1 VTLCSSKNRS
11 ASVCLSVARFY
22 SSMLD
27 DDDDDKDDKDEDE
40 DEVSSL
46 SDVFKTNIPLLDGP
60 IAVRLRALTTIVDA
74 ACRRAD
80 ELDGRRARDA
90 TRACVRGCRDACE
103 GIVNLA
109 RRGLFR
115 ILHRALEVS
124 NDVNGEDE
132 VTTTTLRAIVFACV
146 EHASAESEGAFRAQT
161 TRECERA
168 LARMNDNDDDDDDD
182 DSRTRYV
189 MQSLARG
196 CYVDAARIL
205 RPDEMRVKPR
215 RRDER
220 ASALRKREEDIEK
233 ARRRRREADA
243 RAMERAK
250 YREEEEKRR
259 EMAFVR
265 RARCARASYKTGGA

>member
-1 VTLCSSKNRS
+1 
-11 ASVCLSVARFY
+11 
-22 SSMLD
+22 M
-27 DDDDDKDDKDEDE
+27 DDKDKDEA
-40 DEVSSL
+40 SSL
-46 SDVFKTNIPLLDGP
+46 SDVFKTNVPLLDGP

-80 ELDGRRARDA
+80 ALDGRRARDA
-90 TRACVRGCRDACE
+90 CRACVRGCRDACE
-103 GIVNLA
+103 GIVSLA
-109 RRGLFR
+109 RCGLFR
-115 ILHRALEVS
+115 ILRRVLEVA
-124 NDVNGEDE
+124 NDADAED
-132 VTTTTLRAIVFACV
+132 VTKTTLRSIVFACV
-146 EHASAESEGAFRAQT
+146 ENASAESEDAFRAQT

-168 LARMNDNDDDDDDD
+168 LACMNDDDDDE
-182 DSRTRYV
+182 SRTRYV
-189 MQSLARG
+189 LKSLARG
-196 CYVDAARIL
+196 CYVDAARVL

-220 ASALRKREEDIEK
+220 ARALRKREEDIEK

-265 RARCARASYKTGGA
+265 RARFARASYKTGVA

>member
-1 VTLCSSKNRS
+1 
-11 ASVCLSVARFY
+11 
-22 SSMLD
+22 MLD
-27 DDDDDKDDKDEDE
+27 DKDKDEA
-40 DEVSSL
+40 SSL
-46 SDVFKTNIPLLDGP
+46 SDVFKTNVPLLDGP

-80 ELDGRRARDA
+80 ALDGRRARDA
-90 TRACVRGCRDACE
+90 CRACVPGCRDACE
-103 GIVNLA
+103 GLVHLA

-115 ILHRALEVS
+115 ILHRVLEVS
-124 NDVNGEDE
+124 NDRFNGDDDE
-132 VTTTTLRAIVFACV
+132 VTMTTLRAIVFACV
-146 EHASAESEGAFRAQT
+146 ENASAESEDAFRAQT

-168 LARMNDNDDDDDDD
+168 LACMNDDDDDE
-182 DSRTRYV
+182 SRTRYV
-189 MQSLARG
+189 LKSLARG
-196 CYVDAARIL
+196 CYVDAARVL

-220 ASALRKREEDIEK
+220 ARALRKREEDIEK

-265 RARCARASYKTGGA
+265 RARFARASYKTGVA

>member
-1 VTLCSSKNRS
+1 
-11 ASVCLSVARFY
+11 
-22 SSMLD
+22 MLD
-27 DDDDDKDDKDEDE
+27 DDEDE
-40 DEVSSL
+40 ASSL
-46 SDVFKTNIPLLDGP
+46 SDVLKTNVPLLDGP

-90 TRACVRGCRDACE
+90 CRACVRGCRDACE

-115 ILHRALEVS
+115 ILHRVLEVS
-124 NDVNGEDE
+124 NDVDGEDE
-132 VTTTTLRAIVFACV
+132 VTTTTLRAIVFARA
-146 EHASAESEGAFRAQT
+146 ENASAESEDAFRAQT

-168 LARMNDNDDDDDDD
+168 LACMNDDD

-189 MQSLARG
+189 LKSLARG

-205 RPDEMRVKPR
+205 RPEEMRVKPR

-265 RARCARASYKTGGA
+265 RARFARASYKTRTVGA

>member
-1 VTLCSSKNRS
+1 
-11 ASVCLSVARFY
+11 
-22 SSMLD
+22 ML
-27 DDDDDKDDKDEDE
+27 DDKDEDE
-40 DEVSSL
+40 ASSL
-46 SDVFKTNIPLLDGP
+46 SDVFKTNVPLLDGP

-80 ELDGRRARDA
+80 ALDGRRSRDA
-90 TRACVRGCRDACE
+90 CRACVRGCRDACE

-115 ILHRALEVS
+115 ILHRVLEVS
-124 NDVNGEDE
+124 NDLNGEDDDE
-132 VTTTTLRAIVFACV
+132 VATTTLRAIVFACV
-146 EHASAESEGAFRAQT
+146 ENASAESEDAFRAQT

-168 LARMNDNDDDDDDD
+168 LAYMNDDDD

-189 MQSLARG
+189 LKSLARG
-196 CYVDAARIL
+196 CYVDAARVL
-205 RPDEMRVKPR
+205 RPDEMRVTPR

-220 ASALRKREEDIEK
+220 ARALRKREEDIEK

-265 RARCARASYKTGGA
+265 RARFARASYKTGVA

>member
-1 VTLCSSKNRS
+1 
-11 ASVCLSVARFY
+11 
-22 SSMLD
+22 MLD
-27 DDDDDKDDKDEDE
+27 EDDDKDEDE

-90 TRACVRGCRDACE
+90 SRACVRGCRDACE

-168 LARMNDNDDDDDDD
+168 LARMNDDDD
-182 DSRTRYV
+182 DSRTRHV

-265 RARCARASYKTGGA
+265 RARFARASYKTGDA

>member
-1 VTLCSSKNRS
+1 
-11 ASVCLSVARFY
+11 
-22 SSMLD
+22 MLD
-27 DDDDDKDDKDEDE
+27 DDDE

-46 SDVFKTNIPLLDGP
+46 SDVFKTNLPLLDGP

-90 TRACVRGCRDACE
+90 SRACVRGCRDACE
-103 GIVNLA
+103 GIVDLA

-115 ILHRALEVS
+115 ILHRVLEVS

-146 EHASAESEGAFRAQT
+146 ENASAESEGAFRAHT
-161 TRECERA
+161 KRECERA
-168 LARMNDNDDDDDDD
+168 LACMNDDDDDDD

-189 MQSLARG
+189 IQCLARG

-205 RPDEMRVKPR
+205 QPDEMRVKPR

-265 RARCARASYKTGGA
+265 RARLARASYKTGGA